1 MIQQR
6 TMLRTAAIGMFLY
19 AVYAVV
25 AGIADLLFFDT
36 LEWWA
41 NVWGILSGA
50 TLALAAVFVR
60 ISLPGGLALAIAGL
74 LGLQSISLHNDGH
87 YYNQLLHWTQAVRA
101 GLSVLLIA
109 LAWYGWEPIPGGKL
123 PEEQ

>member
-1 MIQQR
+1 
-6 TMLRTAAIGMFLY
+6 MLAAAAAGMFLY
-19 AVYAVV
+19 GVYAVF
-25 AGIADLLFFDT
+25 AGLADLLFIGA

-41 NVWGILSGA
+41 NLWGIFAGA
-50 TLALAAVFVR
+50 ILALAAVFVR

-74 LGLQSISLHNDGH
+74 LGLQSISLHNDSL
-87 YYNQLLHWTQAVRA
+87 YYDQLLWTQAARA
-101 GLSVLLIA
+101 GFSILLVA

>member
-1 MIQQR
+1 
-6 TMLRTAAIGMFLY
+6 MLRAAAAGMFFY
-19 AVYAVV
+19 AIYAVV
-25 AGIADLLFFDT
+25 AGIADLLFIGI

-41 NVWGILSGA
+41 NAWGILSGI

-87 YYNQLLHWTQAVRA
+87 YYDQLLHWTQAARA
-101 GLSVLLIA
+101 GFSILLIA